1 MNISLSIT
9 GLCCRGYFRGLF
21 ASPFVLSL
29 LFFACNTVDAAVSN
43 HILRVEIKP
52 IKQLTRISLSLA
64 REPQYTVAAL
74 PGDRVRIRFADTEG
88 PLFKG
93 RRSYSDSNI
102 GGLVFSRHGSD
113 MLLTFAVAPQRV
125 GWRVVHMAGLA
136 VLSID
141 IGPTIG
147 DRRLPPVL
155 PGRER
160 IRSGAEKLLKNFD
173 PPLKPEIPFVPTDRQ
188 VLRTLL
194 GEEDQK
200 LFMGAESALY
210 KGKLSAAEEVLS
222 QFATRQSQI
231 RPLALYRL
239 AETQYRLQKYGQ
251 ALTTFRE
258 AVQLWD
264 AFFALNPSA
273 MFYYGDSIARSGD
286 LPGGRQLLARL
297 IVSNADKKFA
307 PVLAVRMADVL
318 ARQGNDAGAWAIYR
332 TVAREFPDNK
342 ANQIARM
349 KLADRE
355 FLSVTPDTY
364 EKLAATYAKLAEN
377 AADFDLREE
386 ATFKHALL
394 EAINGPSET
403 ALEMVKRYQKRF
415 PKGVFI
421 PITNDMREDLVL
433 ITYRGEKW
441 DKNPSGLL
449 GLVTDNQEFLGQ
461 AVSVPGFLESVT
473 AAFEKVGRPLD
484 LISLY
489 VGLLDRSWVGADSQ
503 AYLTLQ
509 IADQAELLGDS
520 QMSRKTLESFLRR
533 YPTHTGASAAKEK
546 LAAIMFAAK
555 DLAGVRNNLNWIL
568 AKDAKVTSPVSY
580 YYLGRSLWSN
590 KEYAR
595 SSMAMETYAAL
606 VKGDKERPPLIG
618 DAYYVAALS
627 RQALG
632 DIRQGVA
639 LLSEGIRHVSKERQ
653 DQFIYKLGE
662 FSLQDNKLQQAR
674 EYFEQLAKNGQDP
687 DWKRMARQA
696 LLDKK
701 LSPPP
706 VSKK

>member
-1 MNISLSIT
+1 MSS
-9 GLCCRGYFRGLF
+9 GLTIAGLRCRCSFLCRFL
-21 ASPFVLSL
+21 PL
-29 LFFACNTVDAAVSN
+29 LVTALLLAEHTTVDAAVSN

-64 REPQYTVAAL
+64 REPSYTVATL
-74 PGDRVRIRFADTEG
+74 PGDRVRIRFADTDG

-93 RRSYSDSNI
+93 KRRYSDTNI
-102 GGLVFSRHGSD
+102 GGLVFARHGSD

-125 GWRVVHMAGLA
+125 GWRVIHMAGLA

-141 IGPTIG
+141 IGPAIG

-160 IRSGAEKLLKNFD
+160 IRSGAEKLLRNFD

-188 VLRTLL
+188 VLKTLL

-200 LFMGAESALY
+200 LFMGAEGSLY
-210 KGKLSAAEEVLS
+210 KGKLTAAEEVFS

-251 ALTTFRE
+251 SLATFRE

-264 AFFALNPSA
+264 AFFGLNPSA

-332 TVAREFPDNK
+332 TVAREFSDNK

-377 AADFDLREE
+377 AADYDLREE

-394 EAINGPSET
+394 EAINGPSEP
-403 ALEMVKRYQKRF
+403 ALELVKRYQKRF

-433 ITYRGEKW
+433 VTYRGKVW

-449 GLVTDNQEFLGQ
+449 SLVTDNQEYLGQ
-461 AVSVPGFLESVT
+461 TVSVPGFLEAVT

-489 VGLLDRSWVGADSQ
+489 VGLMERPWVGADGQ

-520 QMSRKTLESFLRR
+520 QMSRKTLETFLRR
-533 YPTHTGASAAKEK
+533 YPTHAGALAAREK

-555 DLAGVRNNLNWIL
+555 DLAGVRNNLGWIL
-568 AKDAKVTSPVSY
+568 HKDAKATSPVSY
-580 YYLGRSLWSN
+580 YYLGRALWN
-590 KEYAR
+590 TKEYAK
-595 SSMAMETYAAL
+595 SAMAMETYAAL
-606 VKGDKERPPLIG
+606 IKGDKERPPLLG
-618 DAYYVAALS
+618 DAYYIAALS
-627 RQALG
+627 RQAMG
-632 DIRQGVA
+632 DIRQGVF
-639 LLSEGIRHVSKERQ
+639 LLQEGAKYVPKERQ
-653 DQFIYKLGE
+653 DQFTYKLGE
-662 FSLQDNKLQQAR
+662 FSLQDNKTQQAR

-701 LSPPP
+701 LSPPSA
-706 VSKK
+706 SKK